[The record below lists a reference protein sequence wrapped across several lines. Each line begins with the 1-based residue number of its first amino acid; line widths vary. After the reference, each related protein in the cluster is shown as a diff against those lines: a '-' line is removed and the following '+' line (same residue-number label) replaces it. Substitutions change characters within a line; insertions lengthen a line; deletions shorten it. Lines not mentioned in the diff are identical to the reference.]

1 MKFIPLLVFISI
13 LPFSVLA
20 ETPPGH
26 PPVDHKAMTEQLNL
40 DESADSMTLQAKVI
54 STITVESGYIY
65 IQVDPDNGDE
75 DLWIALPE
83 LVDIKKGDTVHY
95 KEGPK
100 MKDFE
105 SKSLSRTFPSVMFL
119 SNIKVTHNNE

>member
-1 MKFIPLLVFISI
+1 
-13 LPFSVLA
+13 
-20 ETPPGH
+20 
-26 PPVDHKAMTEQLNL
+26 
-40 DESADSMTLQAKVI
+40 MTLQAKVI

-65 IQVDPDNGDE
+65 IQVDPDNSDE

-83 LVDIKKGDTVHY
+83 LVDIKEGDTVRY

-105 SKSLSRTFPSVMFL
+105 SKSLNRTFPSVMFL